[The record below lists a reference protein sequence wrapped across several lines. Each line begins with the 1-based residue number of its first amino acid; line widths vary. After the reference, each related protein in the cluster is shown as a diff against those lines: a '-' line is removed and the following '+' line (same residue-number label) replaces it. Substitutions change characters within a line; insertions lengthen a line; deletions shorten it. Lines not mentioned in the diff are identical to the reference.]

1 MLGYLIDI
9 MNAPSGKKIAKMKN
23 NIEFMNWFHLLERYA
38 QYRYEFEGLP
48 DTVNER
54 VLKQALLWYGSCA
67 FFDNLSYIIFS
78 LFYQT
83 SEIFAYST
91 NQCHLNTIIPL

>member
-23 NIEFMNWFHLLERYA
+23 NVEFMNWFHLLERYA

-67 FFDNLSYIIFS
+67 FFDKDDA
-78 LFYQT
+78 LFCFPALAKD
-83 SEIFAYST
+83 S
-91 NQCHLNTIIPL
+91 